1 LALRRRY
8 AMKTMGKIA
17 HKIIN
22 NPSLNIALL
31 EPEIPANTGNVARLC
46 GAAEI
51 CLHLIHP
58 LGFRLDDRHLIRAGL
73 DYWHEIDVR
82 QHESFEAF
90 LDHDEDVE
98 SRLIVFSSHAVLDY
112 TKAPVRRG
120 GYLLFGKESVGLP
133 EDIKKVY
140 PCYKVPIWGKV
151 RSLNLSTAVGIVTYH
166 CLHQLGL
173 F

>member
-1 LALRRRY
+1 
-8 AMKTMGKIA
+8 MQNHGQIT

-22 NPSLNIALL
+22 NPPLNIVLL

-51 CLHLIHP
+51 RLHLIHP
-58 LGFRLDDRHLIRAGL
+58 LGFQLDDRHLRRAGL

-82 QHESFEAF
+82 QHESFEVF
-90 LDHDEDVE
+90 LKHDEDVGP
-98 SRLIVFSSHAVLDY
+98 RLTAFSSHAVLDY
-112 TKAPVRRG
+112 TRAPVRSG
-120 GYLLFGKESVGLP
+120 DYLLFGKESVGLP
-133 EDIKKVY
+133 EGIKKEY

-166 CLHQLGL
+166 CLHRLGL

>member
-1 LALRRRY
+1 MRTVDHATHR
-8 AMKTMGKIA
+8 
-17 HKIIN
+17 IIN
-22 NPSLNIALL
+22 NPPLNIALL

-51 CLHLIHP
+51 RLHLIHP
-58 LGFRLDDRHLIRAGL
+58 LGFRLDDRHLRRAGL

-82 QHESFEAF
+82 QHESFKAF
-90 LDHDEDVE
+90 LDHDEDLE
-98 SRLIVFSSHAVLDY
+98 SRLIAFSSHADLDY
-112 TKAPVRRG
+112 TKAPIKRG
-120 GYLLFGKESVGLP
+120 EYLLFGKESVGLP
-133 EDIKKVY
+133 EGIKKEY